1 MCLDR
6 RSVRVPWHGD
16 LAFHLPRVPLG
27 PGTGVFPKPALSTG
41 MNRSCPCPSQVKAP
55 SHPPASPPPPKST
68 PSWRI
73 CQSPADRSNY
83 WLWESEPYVEA
94 SGWILDFGR
103 LQPRL
108 LCRWGRVELGGRAAS
123 RGQQVTVDL
132 KSKQHPMRE
141 SSAPAIPPFCSQP
154 PLPLYR
160 LKETT
165 LQSAAEASPSSELR
179 EDAVWWR
186 QREKCQTI
194 EGLCGSPW
202 GWCPDI
208 GDSSDPGGRCCPQ
221 LGLRVC
227 PSAPWTGKSGCRGG
241 PALLQPR
248 ALLVPAWSAPAE
260 VLGQGGERCED
271 QGNGCLN

>member
-1 MCLDR
+1 MQAGDGGRGGTRLPLSGGVQSSPGPRCLVSGLR
-6 RSVRVPWHGD
+6 GPTLKARSPV
-16 LAFHLPRVPLG
+16 A
-27 PGTGVFPKPALSTG
+27 
-41 MNRSCPCPSQVKAP
+41 
-55 SHPPASPPPPKST
+55 ASGSVGASGNET
-68 PSWRI
+68 
-73 CQSPADRSNY
+73 RSNY